1 MRKTYLIIFLLV
13 IGLATVGFAA
23 EKSFKAM
30 LSGSEGVPS
39 IATVAKGEATFELSK
54 NGKQLSYKVMVSD
67 IENFTAAHIHMGKM
81 GENGPPVALIKVK
94 GKKGKFSGTLA
105 KGTITSK
112 ELMSS
117 LKGKTVKDLVAE
129 IESGNTYLNVH
140 TAKYPD
146 GEIRGQ
152 IK

>member
-1 MRKTYLIIFLLV
+1 MRKVYLIIFLLV
-13 IGLATVGFAA
+13 IGLATTGLAA

-30 LSGSEGVPS
+30 LSGGEGVPPV
-39 IATVAKGEATFELSK
+39 TTMAKGEATFELSK
-54 NGKQLSYKVMVSD
+54 NGEKLSYKVTVSH
-67 IENFTAAHIHMGKM
+67 IENVTAAHIHMGKM
-81 GENGPPVALIKVK
+81 GKNGPPIALIHVK
-94 GKKGKFSGTLA
+94 GEKDKFSGILA
-105 KGTITSK
+105 QGTITSK
-112 ELMSS
+112 ELMGS

-140 TAKYPD
+140 TGKYPN

>member
-1 MRKTYLIIFLLV
+1 MRKVYLIIFLLV
-13 IGLATVGFAA
+13 IGLATTGLAA

-30 LSGSEGVPS
+30 LSGGEGVPPV
-39 IATVAKGEATFELSK
+39 TTMAKGEATFELSK
-54 NGKQLSYKVMVSD
+54 NGEKLSYKVTVSH
-67 IENFTAAHIHMGKM
+67 IENVTAAHIHMGKM
-81 GENGPPVALIKVK
+81 GKNGPPIALIQVR
-94 GKKGKFSGTLA
+94 GEKGKFSGTLA
-105 KGTITSK
+105 QGIITSK
-112 ELMSS
+112 ELMGS

-140 TAKYPD
+140 TGKYPN